1 MKAFNTYKNLFFIG
15 IGGIGMSA
23 LARFFNSKNFR
34 VYGYDKTESDLTSQL
49 QNEGISIQFHEAISA
64 ELESELQPEQTL
76 VVYTP
81 AVNVNSDIFQY
92 FKNGDFQILKRAVVL
107 GKITENL
114 PTLAVAGTHGKTT
127 TSAILAHILKENG
140 IKLTAFCGGI
150 LQNYDTN
157 FISDGEEVVVIEA
170 DEFDRSFLQ
179 LHPSAAVIT
188 SLDADHLDIYG
199 DDQTMR
205 SAFQEFI
212 NLVPNSHLFKQKAL
226 QIEGKSIAVGEQAEF
241 YIENIKVENG
251 HYVFDFV
258 SKEHHLKN
266 IKFDL
271 PGKHNL
277 FNAAAALTLA
287 IDFKPELAQD
297 FAKALSSF
305 KGVKRRFNYI
315 LKTEDLVVIDDYA
328 HHPSEISAVHQAVSE
343 MHPNKTQI
351 VIFQPHL
358 FSRTRDFA
366 DDFATS
372 LASFDEVNLLEIYPA
387 RELPIDGINAA
398 FLLKKINNSNK
409 KVIEKKEIKQIIDT
423 SQNAVVVLLG
433 AGDIGVEAHKI
444 SKYFNETV

>member
-23 LARFFNSKNFR
+23 LARFFNSKNFQIF
-34 VYGYDKTESDLTSQL
+34 GYDKTETELTKQL
-49 QNEGISIQFHEAISA
+49 QNEGISIQFQETISA
-64 ELESELQPEQTL
+64 ELESELKPEQTL

-92 FKNGDFQILKRAVVL
+92 FKNSGFDILKRAVAL

-127 TSAILAHILKENG
+127 TSAILTHILKENG

-157 FISDGEEVVVIEA
+157 FISDGEDVVVIEA

-212 NLVPNSHLFKQKAL
+212 NLVPKSHLFKQKSL
-226 QIEGKSIAVGEQAEF
+226 PIDGKSIAVGEQAEF

-251 HYVFDFV
+251 HYVFDFI
-258 SKEHHLKN
+258 STKHHLKN

-271 PGKHNL
+271 PGQHNL
-277 FNAAAALTLA
+277 FNATAALTLA
-287 IDFKPELAQD
+287 LDFKPEFAQGY
-297 FAKALSSF
+297 AKALASF
-305 KGVKRRFNYI
+305 KGVKRRFNYL
-315 LKTEDLVVIDDYA
+315 LKTENLVVIDDYA

-343 MHPNKTQI
+343 MHPDKTKI

-366 DDFATS
+366 EDFGVS
-372 LASFDEVNLLEIYPA
+372 LAKFDEVNLLEVYPA
-387 RELPIDGINAA
+387 RELPISGIDAH
-398 FLLKKINNSNK
+398 FLLEKIDNSNK
-409 KVIEKKEIKQIIDT
+409 KIIEKSEIRQVLDT
-423 SQNAVVVLLG
+423 AKNAVVVLLG